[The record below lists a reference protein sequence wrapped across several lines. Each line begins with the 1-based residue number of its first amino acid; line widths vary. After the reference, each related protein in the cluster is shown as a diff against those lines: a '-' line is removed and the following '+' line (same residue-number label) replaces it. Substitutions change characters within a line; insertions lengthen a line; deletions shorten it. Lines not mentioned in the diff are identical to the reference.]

1 VLSRSR
7 IEEGDYVLILINRK
21 RKWVIRVDRSK
32 KFSSDKGI
40 LDLNTLIG
48 AEYGSEVPLSTGIKA
63 EIHRPLLIDFIERGF
78 SRATQ
83 VIYPKD
89 AGYMIYMSGVSSGSR
104 VLEAGVGSGFL
115 TATIANIVK
124 PHGKVYAYE
133 IRKEF
138 IELAL
143 RNLKM
148 LNLNEFVEI
157 KQRDVKEGIDEKDLD
172 AAFIDIPDPWE
183 ALNNLYQALKPS
195 APILFFFPTINQ
207 VEKLYEAIKEHKGF
221 SDLRCVE
228 ILLREYR
235 VTKGMTRPSTRM
247 IGHTGYIV
255 FARKRKISP

>member
-1 VLSRSR
+1 MPSHSK
-7 IEEGDYVLILINRK
+7 IEEGDYVLIIIDPK
-21 RKWVIRVDRSK
+21 RRWVIRIDKDKRFNSDR
-32 KFSSDKGI
+32 GV
-40 LDLNTLIG
+40 LDLKNLIG
-48 AEYGSEVPLSTGIKA
+48 VEYGSKISLSTGIEA
-63 EIHRPLLIDFIERGF
+63 EVHKPLLIDFIERGF

-89 AGYMIYMSGVSSGSR
+89 AGYMLYMSGISSGSK

-115 TATIANIVK
+115 TAAIANIIK
-124 PHGKVYAYE
+124 PNGRVYAYE

-138 IELAL
+138 ISLAL
-143 RNLKM
+143 RNLKI
-148 LNLNEFVEI
+148 LNLDKFVEI
-157 KQRDVKEGIDEKDLD
+157 KQRDIREGIDERNLD
-172 AAFIDIPDPWE
+172 AAFVDIPNPWE

-207 VEKLYEAIKEHKGF
+207 VEKLYDTIKEHGGF

-235 VTKGMTRPSTRM
+235 VAKGMTRPSTRM

-255 FARKRKISP
+255 FARKRKTS